1 MSGKERWNVPAKIC
15 KRDGRIEKFDPGK
28 ISEAMSKAFQA
39 LKVEPETSIDI
50 LTGKVV
56 KEVDSRFRRKIPN
69 VEDVQ
74 DIVEQVLI
82 KEGYERTAKAYI
94 DYRRLHSE
102 IREAKKFFG
111 VKADP
116 LKLSVNAIN
125 VLQRRYLLKD
135 DKGRIIET
143 PQQML
148 RRVARETARV
158 EAMYGKQDPDET
170 EERFYQMLAN
180 LDFLPNS
187 PTLMNAGTRM
197 GQLSA
202 CFVIPIED
210 SMESIFTAL
219 KQMALIHQS
228 GGGTGF
234 SFSALRP
241 SGDMVKST
249 KGVSSGPVS
258 FMRIFDAATEEIKQG
273 GRRRG
278 ANMGVLRVDHP
289 DIMRF
294 ITAKKDKG
302 MQNFNLSVAATDA
315 FMKAVQQGRKYRL
328 VNPRTGTS
336 AGKLDARDVMK
347 HIVTMAW
354 SGGDPGMIFIDEINR
369 HNPTPALGKIES
381 TNPCAEQPLLP
392 YESCNLG
399 SINLGRFVHDGK
411 VDWDR
416 LAETVKLAVRFLDN
430 VIDANRFPIER
441 IEEVTK
447 ANRKIGLGV
456 MGFADML
463 IRLGVPYDSEKAVR
477 HAKKVMKFIH
487 DNAARQSVTLADE
500 RGSFPNFNKS
510 ALSRRY
516 KRIRNASLTTV
527 APTGTI
533 SIIAGCSS
541 GIEPLFGISFVRNVM
556 GGAQLLEVNPDF
568 EFTAKQKGFHS
579 KELMRDIART
589 GSVQNVKGV
598 PPGVKKLYVT
608 ALDIKPGWHVKIQ
621 AAFQKHTDSAVSK
634 TINFPSTA
642 TIGDIGN
649 AFRLAHKL
657 KCKGI
662 TAYRSGS
669 REDQVITFAD
679 KKTKQRYMGVD
690 SEYGG
695 GCPGKECS
703 F

>member
-1 MSGKERWNVPAKIC
+1 VPAKIY
-15 KRDGRIEKFDPGK
+15 KRDGRLEEFEQCK
-28 ISEAMSKAFQA
+28 ISEAIGKAFSA
-39 LKVEPETSIDI
+39 LKVEPKVKLDT
-50 LTGKVV
+50 LAGRVV
-56 KEVDSRFRRKIPN
+56 KELDRKFYHKIPT

-82 KEGYERTAKAYI
+82 KEGYERTSKAYI
-94 DYRRLHSE
+94 DYRRLHTD

-111 VKADP
+111 VKTDT
-116 LKLSVNAIN
+116 LKLSVNAVS
-125 VLQRRYLLKD
+125 VLEKRYLLKD
-135 DKGRIIET
+135 EKGNVIET
-143 PQQML
+143 PQQMF
-148 RRVARETARV
+148 RRVAREVARV
-158 EAMYGKQDPDET
+158 EAMYGKQDPKKI
-170 EERFYQMLAN
+170 EEQFYLMMAG

-202 CFVIPIED
+202 CFVLPVED

-219 KQMALIHQS
+219 KHMALIHQS

-234 SFSALRP
+234 SFSSLRP
-241 SGDMVKST
+241 AGDIVGST
-249 KGVSSGPVS
+249 KCVSSGPVS

-294 ITAKKDKG
+294 ITAKKDDE
-302 MQNFNLSVAATDA
+302 MQNFNLSFAVTDS
-315 FMKAVQQGRKYRL
+315 FMKAVQQGREYRL
-328 VNPRTGTS
+328 INPRTGTS
-336 AGKLDARDVMK
+336 SSKLDAREVMK
-347 HIVTMAW
+347 LIVTMAW

-369 HNPTPALGKIES
+369 HNPTPSLGKIEA
-381 TNPCAEQPLLP
+381 TNPCGEQVLLP

-399 SINLGRFVHDGK
+399 SINLGRFVAGNDL
-411 VDWDR
+411 DWDR
-416 LAETVKLAVRFLDN
+416 LRETVRLAVRFLDN
-430 VIDANRFPIER
+430 VIDANRFPLER
-441 IEEVTK
+441 IEEITK
-447 ANRKIGLGV
+447 SNRKIGLGV

-463 IRLGVPYDSEKAVR
+463 IRMGIPYDSSRAV
-477 HAKKVMKFIH
+477 AAAEKVMKFIR
-487 DNAARQSVTLADE
+487 DTAVKQSIALADE
-500 RGSFPNFNKS
+500 RGSFPNFKKS
-510 ALSRRY
+510 TLSRKY
-516 KRIRNASLTTV
+516 KKMRNASLTTV

-556 GGAQLLEVNPDF
+556 SGAQLLEVNSDF
-568 EFTAKQKGFHS
+568 EFVAKQRGFYS
-579 KELMRDIART
+579 TELMREVAQS
-589 GSVQNVKGV
+589 GSVQKLKGV
-598 PPGVKKLYVT
+598 PPAVRKVFVT
-608 ALDIKPGWHVKIQ
+608 AFDISPEWHIKIQ
-621 AAFQKHTDSAVSK
+621 AGFQKHTDSAVSK
-634 TINFPSTA
+634 TINFPASA
-642 TIGDIGN
+642 TTDELDK

-662 TAYRSGS
+662 TVYRFGS
-669 REDQVITFAD
+669 REGQVITFAD

>member
-1 MSGKERWNVPAKIC
+1 VPAKIY
-15 KRDGRIEKFDPGK
+15 KRDGRLEEFEQCK
-28 ISEAMSKAFQA
+28 ISEAIGKAFSA
-39 LKVEPETSIDI
+39 LKVEPKVKLDT
-50 LTGKVV
+50 LAGRVV
-56 KEVDSRFRRKIPN
+56 KELDRKFYHKIPT

-82 KEGYERTAKAYI
+82 KEGYERTSKAYI
-94 DYRRLHSE
+94 DYRRLHTD

-111 VKADP
+111 VKTDT
-116 LKLSVNAIN
+116 LKLSVNAVS
-125 VLQRRYLLKD
+125 VLEKRYLLKD
-135 DKGRIIET
+135 EKGNVIET
-143 PQQML
+143 PQQMF
-148 RRVARETARV
+148 RRVAREVARV
-158 EAMYGKQDPDET
+158 EAMYGKQDPKKI
-170 EERFYQMLAN
+170 EEQFYLMMAG

-202 CFVIPIED
+202 CFVLPVED

-219 KQMALIHQS
+219 KHMALIHQS

-234 SFSALRP
+234 SFSSLRP
-241 SGDMVKST
+241 AGDIVGST
-249 KGVSSGPVS
+249 KCVSSGPVS

-294 ITAKKDKG
+294 ITAKKDDE
-302 MQNFNLSVAATDA
+302 MQNFNLSVAVTDS
-315 FMKAVQQGRKYRL
+315 FMKAVQQGREYRL
-328 VNPRTGTS
+328 INPRTGTS
-336 AGKLDARDVMK
+336 SSKLDAREVMK
-347 HIVTMAW
+347 LIVTMAW

-369 HNPTPALGKIES
+369 HNPTPSLGKIEA
-381 TNPCAEQPLLP
+381 TNPCGEQVLLP

-399 SINLGRFVHDGK
+399 SINLGRFVAGNDL
-411 VDWDR
+411 DWDR
-416 LAETVKLAVRFLDN
+416 LRETVRLAVRFLDN
-430 VIDANRFPIER
+430 VIDANRFPLER
-441 IEEVTK
+441 IEEITK
-447 ANRKIGLGV
+447 SNRKIGLGV

-463 IRLGVPYDSEKAVR
+463 IRMGIPYDSSRAV
-477 HAKKVMKFIH
+477 AAAEKVMKFIR
-487 DNAARQSVTLADE
+487 DTAVKQSIALADE
-500 RGSFPNFNKS
+500 RGSFPNFKKS
-510 ALSRRY
+510 TLSRKY
-516 KRIRNASLTTV
+516 KKMRNASLTTV

-556 GGAQLLEVNPDF
+556 SGAQLLEVNSDF
-568 EFTAKQKGFHS
+568 EFVAKQRGFYS
-579 KELMRDIART
+579 TELMREVAQS
-589 GSVQNVKGV
+589 GSVQKLKGV
-598 PPGVKKLYVT
+598 PPAVRKVFVT
-608 ALDIKPGWHVKIQ
+608 AFDISPEWHIKIQ
-621 AAFQKHTDSAVSK
+621 AGFQKHTDSAVSK
-634 TINFPSTA
+634 TINFPASA
-642 TIGDIGN
+642 TTDELDK

-662 TAYRSGS
+662 TVYRFGS
-669 REDQVITFAD
+669 REGQVITFAD

>member
-1 MSGKERWNVPAKIC
+1 MREKKRWTVPAKIY
-15 KRDGRIEKFDPGK
+15 KRDGRLEKFEQDK
-28 ISEAMSKAFQA
+28 ISEAIGKAFAA
-39 LKVEPETSIDI
+39 LKVKPKVKLYT
-50 LTGKVV
+50 LAGKVV
-56 KEVDSRFRRKIPN
+56 KEVDRKFYHKIPT

-82 KEGYERTAKAYI
+82 KEGYERTAKSYI
-94 DYRRLHSE
+94 DYRRLHTD

-111 VKADP
+111 VKADA
-116 LKLSVNAIN
+116 LKLSVNAVS
-125 VLQRRYLLKD
+125 VLEKRYLLKD
-135 DKGRIIET
+135 EKGNVMET
-143 PQQML
+143 PQQMF
-148 RRVARETARV
+148 RRVAREIARV
-158 EAMYGKQDPDET
+158 EAKYGKQDPKKV
-170 EERFYQMLAN
+170 EEQFYLMMASLE
-180 LDFLPNS
+180 FLPNS

-202 CFVIPIED
+202 CFVLPVED
-210 SMESIFTAL
+210 SIESIFTAL
-219 KQMALIHQS
+219 KHMALIHQS

-241 SGDMVKST
+241 AGDIVGST
-249 KGVSSGPVS
+249 GCVSSGPVS

-294 ITAKKDKG
+294 ITAKKDDE
-302 MQNFNLSVAATDA
+302 MQNFNLSVAVTDS
-315 FMKAVQQGRKYRL
+315 FMKAVQQGREYRL
-328 VNPRTGTS
+328 INPRTGTS
-336 AGKLDARDVMK
+336 SSKLDAREVMK
-347 HIVTMAW
+347 LIVTMAW
-354 SGGDPGMIFIDEINR
+354 AGGDPGMIFIDEINR
-369 HNPTPALGKIES
+369 HNPTPSLGKIES
-381 TNPCAEQPLLP
+381 TNPCGEQPLLP

-399 SINLGRFVHDGK
+399 SINLGRFVAGK
-411 VDWDR
+411 DLDWDR
-416 LAETVKLAVRFLDN
+416 LGETVRLAVRFLDN
-430 VIDANRFPIER
+430 VIDANRFPLER

-463 IRLGVPYDSEKAVR
+463 IRMGIPYDSSRAVALAEKA
-477 HAKKVMKFIH
+477 MKFIH
-487 DNAARQSVTLADE
+487 DTAVKQSIALADE
-500 RGSFPNFNKS
+500 RGSFPNFKKS
-510 ALSRRY
+510 TLSRKY
-516 KRIRNASLTTV
+516 KKMRNASLTTV

-556 GGAQLLEVNPDF
+556 SGAQLLEINSDF
-568 EFTAKQKGFHS
+568 EFAAKQGGFYS
-579 KELMRDIART
+579 KELMREVAQS
-589 GSVQNVKGV
+589 GSIQRLKGV
-598 PPGVKKLYVT
+598 PPAVRKVFVT
-608 ALDIKPGWHVKIQ
+608 AFDISPEWHIKIQ
-621 AAFQKHTDSAVSK
+621 AAFQKYTDSAVSK
-634 TINFPSTA
+634 TINFPASA
-642 TIGDIGN
+642 TTDELDK

-662 TAYRSGS
+662 TVYRFGS
-669 REDQVITFAD
+669 REGQVITFAD

>member
-1 MSGKERWNVPAKIC
+1 MPAKIY
-15 KRDGRIEKFDPGK
+15 KRDGRLEEFEQCK
-28 ISEAMSKAFQA
+28 ISEAIGKAFSA
-39 LKVEPETSIDI
+39 LKVEPKVKLDT
-50 LTGKVV
+50 LAGRVV
-56 KEVDSRFRRKIPN
+56 KELDRKFYHKIPT

-82 KEGYERTAKAYI
+82 KEGYERTSKAYI
-94 DYRRLHSE
+94 DYRRLHTD

-111 VKADP
+111 VKTDT
-116 LKLSVNAIN
+116 LKLSVNAVS
-125 VLQRRYLLKD
+125 VLEKRYLLKD
-135 DKGRIIET
+135 EKGNVIET
-143 PQQML
+143 PQQMF
-148 RRVARETARV
+148 RRVAREVARV
-158 EAMYGKQDPDET
+158 EAMYGKQDPKKI
-170 EERFYQMLAN
+170 EEQFYLMMAG

-202 CFVIPIED
+202 CFVLPVED

-219 KQMALIHQS
+219 KHMALIHQS

-234 SFSALRP
+234 SFSSLRP
-241 SGDMVKST
+241 AGDIVGST
-249 KGVSSGPVS
+249 KCVSSGPVS

-294 ITAKKDKG
+294 ITAKKDDE
-302 MQNFNLSVAATDA
+302 MQNFNLSVAVTDS
-315 FMKAVQQGRKYRL
+315 FMKAVQQGREYRL
-328 VNPRTGTS
+328 INPRTGTS
-336 AGKLDARDVMK
+336 SSKLDAREVMK
-347 HIVTMAW
+347 LIVTMAW

-369 HNPTPALGKIES
+369 HNPTPSLGKIEA
-381 TNPCAEQPLLP
+381 TNPCGEQVLLP

-399 SINLGRFVHDGK
+399 SINLGRFVAGNDL
-411 VDWDR
+411 DWDR
-416 LAETVKLAVRFLDN
+416 LRETVRLAVRFLDN
-430 VIDANRFPIER
+430 VIDANRFPLER
-441 IEEVTK
+441 IEEITK
-447 ANRKIGLGV
+447 SNRKIGLGV

-463 IRLGVPYDSEKAVR
+463 IRMGIPYDSSRAV
-477 HAKKVMKFIH
+477 AAAEKVMKFIR
-487 DNAARQSVTLADE
+487 DTAVKQSIALADE
-500 RGSFPNFNKS
+500 RGSFPNFKKS
-510 ALSRRY
+510 TLSRKY
-516 KRIRNASLTTV
+516 KKMRNASLTTV

-556 GGAQLLEVNPDF
+556 SGAQLLEVNSDF
-568 EFTAKQKGFHS
+568 EFVAKQRGFYS
-579 KELMRDIART
+579 TELMREVAQS
-589 GSVQNVKGV
+589 GSVQKLKGV
-598 PPGVKKLYVT
+598 PPAVRKVFVT
-608 ALDIKPGWHVKIQ
+608 AFDISPEWHIKIQ
-621 AAFQKHTDSAVSK
+621 AGFQKHTDSAVSK
-634 TINFPSTA
+634 TINFPASA
-642 TIGDIGN
+642 TTDELDK

-662 TAYRSGS
+662 TVYRFGS
-669 REDQVITFAD
+669 REGQVITFAD